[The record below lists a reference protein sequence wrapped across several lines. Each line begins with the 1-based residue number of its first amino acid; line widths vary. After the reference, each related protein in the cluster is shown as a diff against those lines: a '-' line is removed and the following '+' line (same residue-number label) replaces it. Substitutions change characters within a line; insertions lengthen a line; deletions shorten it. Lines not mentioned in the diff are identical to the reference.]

1 MFDPHRVLSR
11 NRYKANSG
19 RVLHA
24 KATQDRSLV
33 INRSDF
39 SRYIEIL
46 KANGLYPTQPS
57 LPSVTSVSVNIP
69 AVTVDTS
76 VLAFPFST
84 TLKPSL
90 DQVLASMSSD
100 YNYLVTIKCSFPYSA
115 EVQFRLDNSADIE
128 PETYIANLPAII
140 TTGSSSKP
148 QIVQLPFLVFA
159 SNNGSQWLYNWNLNP
174 SYMFTF
180 QNQNDIKPQPP
191 TEQDI
196 TNPDVYPYITVV
208 GPSSPPAGNLP
219 SICEFTFS
227 PFIKD

>member
-11 NRYKANSG
+11 NRYNDNSG
-19 RVLHA
+19 RILHA
-24 KATQDRSLV
+24 KATRDRSLV

-69 AVTVDTS
+69 ANAGS
-76 VLAFPFST
+76 NLSSFPFST

-90 DQVLASMSSD
+90 DQALASMSSD

-128 PETYIANLPAII
+128 PETYIANLPPII
-140 TTGSSSKP
+140 TSGSSSKP
-148 QIVQLPFLVFA
+148 QILQLPFLVFA
-159 SNNGSQWLYNWNLNP
+159 TNNGSQWLYNWNLNP

-180 QNQNDIKPQPP
+180 QNQHVSGQTPP
-191 TEQDI
+191 TEQDV
-196 TNPDVYPYITVV
+196 TNPDVYPYVTVV
-208 GPSSPPAGNLP
+208 GMESPPTPPAL
-219 SICEFTFS
+219 CEFTFS